1 MARKYVEVRWE
12 GDNGIN
18 HGLPKG
24 AMSRKGAPGWPWGH
38 NFRLSL
44 DILELLTKCKR
55 KKKVLGFLC
64 YFIENLQYIFL
75 RYRWKDLKKRSK
87 VIIMVVIE

>member
-24 AMSRKGAPGWPWGH
+24 AMTDTQEAMSRKGAPGWP
-38 NFRLSL
+38 
-44 DILELLTKCKR
+44 
-55 KKKVLGFLC
+55 
-64 YFIENLQYIFL
+64 
-75 RYRWKDLKKRSK
+75 
-87 VIIMVVIE
+87 